1 MLWLSCPPPSLA
13 GNRGWQPPCN
23 PARAAPAAFHAP
35 NTAEMLCWAS
45 RKKEMNE
52 QFVSFRYQPGIISRN
67 TSTAT
72 SMRVNSLVSF
82 PVPKQFQ
89 YSVFKKLLRPVFKHQ
104 EELQGSCSASRG
116 HQVAM
121 QGEKWGRKCCFG
133 RLPQGCVC
141 LGLLWALGPGRGV
154 RCGWED
160 IPGPDYVLVPPS
172 VAALLGRSRGA
183 FCCSTAQHSHLD
195 CVLRGG

>member
-1 MLWLSCPPPSLA
+1 
-13 GNRGWQPPCN
+13 
-23 PARAAPAAFHAP
+23 
-35 NTAEMLCWAS
+35 
-45 RKKEMNE
+45 MNE

-195 CVLRGG
+195 CVLRGGWGGSCLLSILPCFYACLHVGKMLVLYLVNQMLP